1 MADSAGT
8 IVVRV
13 VTDDRASAGL
23 KKIQGNLSRLGKGA
37 EGGGLKQLVGGLGQL
52 EQGFSRGQASG
63 LGMLE
68 AVGGVGAGAMAAA
81 AGVVAVV
88 GGLVAF
94 TAAGNKANSQADQF
108 KMQIR
113 ALTASADEADAAFTA
128 LDDFAD
134 STLFDDAQVFSAG
147 RALLAAGMAAKDLVP
162 TLEILQAASGQ
173 NGATFAALSDSF
185 ATLSS
190 RSVATSK
197 NLISLQQAGKIDVF
211 GILAEQMG
219 RSREEIKGLA
229 AGGKLLTKEVLPMIL
244 KGIGET
250 TKGLNDEMRQS
261 LPFLESEFGNAA
273 EDASKAW
280 SKGLEPISKSIYG
293 GLGESFRALETI
305 FKDVFS
311 NPIVQDFIGALQE
324 GLGAL
329 GDVASAV
336 GGVLKDVFSVLGFIL
351 IPITYALKAFAAVW
365 RLVADGLNYVN
376 RFLKPVWDY
385 LRGIGQ
391 QLKAGISWLS
401 GFGVQ
406 LGQLGKWILLTI
418 ANFASWILNLPL
430 VKAAIELVS
439 GAATWLW
446 NTLKDLAGTAWEL
459 TLKGFDEAKRIAG
472 EVYDAVKPFV
482 DNAIE
487 LAISVAQ
494 TSWDAL
500 KRLGESLGPIASRVI
515 DVSVKIAQDVWDGLG
530 RLANLFAPLTNKI
543 IDIGVKIAED
553 AWNQLS
559 KLGDMIPGG
568 DKIIKLALQLLDQGW
583 QDLKAVWK
591 WLSDKFPDNSWDA
604 IFRFLV
610 PGYDTIVMVTNWL
623 ADNITPLFDF
633 IVKVLTPYVDDA
645 VRVATWI
652 YDHLTDLFSFA
663 IQMILPGFSVLAA
676 VANWIATELAPY
688 FTVDLQIRITD
699 GMIAGLKSVIVAALG
714 PLGLILM
721 AGEVIRGTT
730 TTTTTATT
738 SGHATVDSPP
748 STVVNT
754 YAPDKILG
762 GLIPG
767 ISSGS
772 GSEMGLGGG
781 CFTADTRI
789 TTEHGLLRIA
799 DVVVGQM
806 VDVWDSGTVVQ
817 APVSR
822 LHIHEDHAV
831 WFLRIEGDICHTTAE
846 HPWLTPSGWVRA
858 DELIAGSTVMT
869 PSGLETVQD
878 SHAAGL
884 AATVYNIT
892 VDHPAHT
899 YLVGTARWIVH
910 NKMALAK
917 GGIVSSPTVA
927 LIGEK
932 GAEAVIPLDRAF
944 GSGGGIGGVSIGSLT
959 INVSGFADPA
969 AAGAS
974 AADAFRRQLGLQRRL
989 PFGTA

>member
-1 MADSAGT
+1 MAESAGT

-37 EGGGLKQLVGGLGQL
+37 EGGGLKKLVGGLGQL
-52 EQGFSRGQASG
+52 EQGFSRGEASG

-81 AGVVAVV
+81 AGVAAVV
-88 GGLVAF
+88 GGLFAF
-94 TAAGNKANSQADQF
+94 TVAGNKANAQADQF

-113 ALTASADEADAAFTA
+113 ALSASADEADAAFTA

-134 STLFDDAQVFSAG
+134 TTLFNDTQVFSAG

-173 NGATFAALSDSF
+173 NGETFAALSDSF

-219 RSREEIKGLA
+219 KSREEIKGLA
-229 AGGKLLTKEVLPMIL
+229 AGGKLLTKQVLPMIL

-293 GLGESFRALETI
+293 GLGQSFRALEAI

-385 LRGIGQ
+385 LRAIGQ

-418 ANFASWILNLPL
+418 ANFAAWILNLPL

-446 NTLKDLAGTAWEL
+446 QSLKDLAGTAWEL

-487 LAISVAQ
+487 IAISVAQ
-494 TSWDAL
+494 SSWDAV
-500 KRLGESLGPIASRVI
+500 KRLGESLSPIVSKAI
-515 DVSVKIAQDVWDGLG
+515 DISIQIAQGVWDGLG
-530 RLANLFAPLTNKI
+530 RLANLLTPLTNKVVE
-543 IDIGVKIAED
+543 IGVQIAND
-553 AWNQLS
+553 AWSNLS
-559 KLGDMIPGG
+559 KLVSMLPGG
-568 DKIIKLALQLLDQGW
+568 DRILKLGLELIDQGW

-591 WLSDKFPDNSWDA
+591 WLTDKFPDNAWET
-604 IFRFLV
+604 IFRLLV
-610 PGYDTIVMVTNWL
+610 PGYDTIVMIAGWL
-623 ADNITPLFDF
+623 SDNITPRFDF
-633 IVKVLTPYVDDA
+633 IVKVLSPYIDDA
-645 VRVATWI
+645 TRVATWV
-652 YDHLTDLFSFA
+652 YDHLTDLFSFV
-663 IQMILPGFSVLAA
+663 INLLVPGLAVLAA
-676 VANWIATELAPY
+676 VGNWVATQLAPY
-688 FTVDLQIRITD
+688 FTVDLQIKITD
-699 GMIAGLKSVIVAALG
+699 AMIAGLKAALISSLG
-714 PLGLILM
+714 PLGLILV
-721 AGEVIRGTT
+721 AGEVIRATT
-730 TTTTTATT
+730 GGNSSTT
-738 SGHATVDSPP
+738 SGETATVADPP
-748 STVVNT
+748 PAGINT
-754 YAPDKILG
+754 YDPGTILG

-767 ISSGS
+767 ISSGN
-772 GSEMGLGGG
+772 GVPDTAGG

-789 TTEHGLLRIA
+789 ATEHGLLRIA
-799 DVVVGQM
+799 DVVVGQL
-806 VDVWDSGTVVQ
+806 VDVWDSVSVVR
-817 APVSR
+817 APVSE

-831 WFLRIEGDICHTTAE
+831 WLLRIEGDTCHTTAE

-858 DELIAGSTVMT
+858 DELVAGSHVMT
-869 PSGLETVQD
+869 PSGIETVQD
-878 SHAAGL
+878 SHAAGWT
-884 AATVYNIT
+884 ATVYNIT
-892 VDHPAHT
+892 VDHVAHS
-899 YLVGTARWIVH
+899 YLIGTARWIVH

-932 GAEAVIPLDRAF
+932 GAEAVVPLDRAF
-944 GSGGGIGGVSIGSLT
+944 GSSGGIGGVSIGSLT

>member
-1 MADSAGT
+1 MAESAGT

-37 EGGGLKQLVGGLGQL
+37 EGGGLKKLVGGLGQL
-52 EQGFSRGQASG
+52 EQGFSRGEASG

-68 AVGGVGAGAMAAA
+68 AVGGVGAGALAAA
-81 AGVVAVV
+81 AGVAAVV
-88 GGLVAF
+88 GGLSAF
-94 TAAGNKANSQADQF
+94 TAAGNKANAQADQF

-113 ALTASADEADAAFTA
+113 ALSASADEADAAFTA

-134 STLFDDAQVFSAG
+134 TTLFDDKQVFSAG

-173 NGATFAALSDSF
+173 NGETFAALSDSF

-219 RSREEIKGLA
+219 KSREEIKGLA
-229 AGGKLLTKEVLPMIL
+229 AGGKLLTKQVLPMIL

-293 GLGESFRALETI
+293 GLGRSFRALEAI

-385 LRGIGQ
+385 LRAIGQ

-406 LGQLGKWILLTI
+406 LGQLGKLILLTI
-418 ANFASWILNLPL
+418 ANFAAWILHLPL

-439 GAATWLW
+439 GAATYLW
-446 NTLKDLAGTAWEL
+446 TTLKDLAGTAWEL

-487 LAISVAQ
+487 FAIFVAQ
-494 TSWDAL
+494 SSWDAV
-500 KRLGESLGPIASRVI
+500 KRLGESLSPIVSKTVEITLAIASDAFASLRGFSDLLLQIVSKTVELR
-515 DVSVKIAQDVWDGLG
+515 VSVAQNASDNLKSLTGWLAGIVSKTVDVLIGIALPVREDVQKFSKWVLD
-530 RLANLFAPLTNKI
+530 N
-543 IDIGVKIAED
+543 IAEFVNLTIALLAPVFND
-553 AWNQLS
+553 VVTFSRWVADQLKPIVDLTIALFVPVWNDVVTFS
-559 KLGDMIPGG
+559 N
-568 DKIIKLALQLLDQGW
+568 W
-583 QDLKAVWK
+583 V
-591 WLSDKFPDNSWDA
+591 FDN
-604 IFRFLV
+604 
-610 PGYDTIVMVTNWL
+610 L
-623 ADNITPLFDF
+623 ADLVKLTLGLILPGSDVVGAVARWIDENITPLFTIRVRIALDTF
-633 IVKVLTPYVDDA
+633 AVEVLKNA
-645 VRVATWI
+645 VI
-652 YDHLTDLFSFA
+652 
-663 IQMILPGFSVLAA
+663 
-676 VANWIATELAPY
+676 
-688 FTVDLQIRITD
+688 
-699 GMIAGLKSVIVAALG
+699 AALG
-714 PLGLILM
+714 PLAQILILGSAVNRAVST
-721 AGEVIRGTT
+721 AGASTDQ
-730 TTTTTATT
+730 TATV
-738 SGHATVDSPP
+738 ADPP
-748 STVVNT
+748 TTGVNT
-754 YAPDKILG
+754 YRPGTILG

-772 GSEMGLGGG
+772 GVGDTFGG

-789 TTEHGLLRIA
+789 STEHGLLRIA
-799 DVVVGQM
+799 DVVVGQL
-806 VDVWDSGTVVQ
+806 VDVWDSQSVVR
-817 APVSR
+817 APVSE
-822 LHIHEDHAV
+822 LHIHEGYAV

-858 DELIAGSTVMT
+858 DSLVAGSHVMT
-869 PSGLETVQD
+869 PSGIETVQD
-878 SHAAGL
+878 SRAAGSI
-884 AATVYNIT
+884 ATVYNIT
-892 VDHPAHT
+892 VDHVAHT
-899 YLVGTARWIVH
+899 YLIGTARWIVH

-932 GAEAVIPLDRAF
+932 GAEAVVPLDRAF
-944 GSGGGIGGVSIGSLT
+944 GSSGGIGGVSIGSLT